1 MRKVKWGVIGA
12 GGIADRR
19 TLPGMMLSDNC
30 ELVAVMEVNEELS
43 KKIAE
48 KYGARY
54 YYTNVNDLLNNKEIE
69 AVYIASPVAFHKEQI
84 IQAAK
89 AGKHVLC
96 EKPIAISFDESLQAY
111 NSCCDNN
118 VLASAG
124 FMMRYHSLHRAIKQ
138 IIAEKKI
145 GQIVS
150 CRLQMS
156 CWFPFIEGNW
166 RQQLKNTGGGA
177 LMDLGIHCVDLAEY
191 MLQDEIV
198 GVTAFCGTKTFNYD
212 IEDSAN
218 VMLKTKSG
226 TVIYIDNNY
235 NIPDDAASSRIEIFG
250 TKGSIV
256 AEGTVGQTDTGVLKC
271 IYSNQQDYVALQQRE
286 TAETEIIE
294 ASNENLYTKEL
305 ESFSRS
311 ILEGEDLEVPMQCAV
326 RAQQIIESAYKS
338 SQIEEVVKINY

>member
-1 MRKVKWGVIGA
+1 
-12 GGIADRR
+12 
-19 TLPGMMLSDNC
+19 
-30 ELVAVMEVNEELS
+30 MEVNEELS
-43 KKIAE
+43 KKLAE

-54 YYTNVNDLLNNKEIE
+54 YYTKAEDLLNNNEIE
-69 AVYIASPVAFHKEQI
+69 AVYVASPVAFHKEQI

-89 AGKHVLC
+89 AGKHILC
-96 EKPIAISFDESLQAY
+96 EKPIAISFEESLQAY
-111 NSCCDNN
+111 NSCRENN
-118 VLASAG
+118 VLAAAG
-124 FMMRYHSLHRAIKQ
+124 FMMRYHSLHKAIKQ

-166 RQQLKNTGGGA
+166 RQQFKNTGGGA
-177 LMDLGIHCVDLAEY
+177 LMDMGIHCIDLAEY

-198 GVTAFCGTKTFNYD
+198 GVTAFCDTKTFDYD

-226 TVIYIDNNY
+226 MVIYIDNNY

-250 TKGSIV
+250 TSGSIV

-305 ESFSRS
+305 ESFSNS
-311 ILEGEDLEVPMQCAV
+311 ILDGTSEEVSMESAI
-326 RAQQIIESAYKS
+326 RAQCIVEAAYDS
-338 SQIEEVVKINY
+338 SKNSSVLEIKY